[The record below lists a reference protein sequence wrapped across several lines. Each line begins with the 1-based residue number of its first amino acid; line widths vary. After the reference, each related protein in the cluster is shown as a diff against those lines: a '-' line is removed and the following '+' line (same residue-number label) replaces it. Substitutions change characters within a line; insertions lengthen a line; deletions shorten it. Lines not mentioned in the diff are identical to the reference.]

1 MTTHRIDGGLKL
13 CHGLEGNKE
22 EKEGEGDEQ
31 NIFVNN
37 SFLSLTFFLSHGLG
51 FPLKSERS
59 SQASTYNCVEW
70 IDPPHISGYSHQ
82 GHTRTLC
89 SPS

>member
-22 EKEGEGDEQ
+22 EKEREGDEQ

-37 SFLSLTFFLSHGLG
+37 SFLSLTFFLSHGL
-51 FPLKSERS
+51 
-59 SQASTYNCVEW
+59 
-70 IDPPHISGYSHQ
+70 
-82 GHTRTLC
+82 
-89 SPS
+89 